1 MEEEERQN
9 QLEDR
14 ERQIKQ
20 GKDEGFWKEEEKR
33 LIPQKREWYHVQ
45 EKRKKLRGKG
55 GTEAALSCLGDR
67 RHKEESSI
75 KMTGMTMSTVRFES
89 PIKLV

>member
-9 QLEDR
+9 QLEDK
-14 ERQIKQ
+14 ERLIKQ
-20 GKDEGFWKEEEKR
+20 GKGEGFWKEEKR
-33 LIPQKREWYHVQ
+33 LSPQKREWYHVQ

-55 GTEAALSCLGDR
+55 GMEAALLCHGDR
-67 RHKEESSI
+67 RRKEESSI